1 MAKKSFLSKL
11 AVVIFALTIPFAAYA
26 KNIGNARGGGS
37 SIEWDLDINYESVRL
52 TLIDQDGNA
61 IAKDFAKGKTPTF
74 RLSDLGG
81 IVADGQLSYELR
93 ATPFIAPGLR
103 KQLED
108 ARKNNDDAAVRKIQ
122 KDNGLSEP
130 LVLSGVITIVNNQ
143 IVAPGLT
150 SEPGAN
156 DEVVASAKAS
166 PRVANDGYTMPTKGQ
181 VTTFDQVIPD
191 KLIVQESTCTGFDC
205 VSGESFGV
213 DTLRLKENNLR
224 IHFDDTSTSAG
235 FPANDWR
242 IIANDQASGGA
253 NYLAIEDSTAARNPV
268 VIKAGAPANNIYVDS
283 SGNIGFQTASPGL
296 DLHLNTNDT
305 PGLRLDQ
312 NNTGGFTAQTWDIG
326 GNEANFFIRDLT
338 GGSKLS
344 FRIRPGAPTS
354 SIDIA
359 ADGKVGIGTASPDSK
374 VEIED
379 AGDARLHLDAGGDA
393 LNDLDRG
400 ATGNAARIRYQTA
413 GVDDF
418 EVGLKANVAG
428 YHITNGNVLELMTV
442 LTSGNVGVNT
452 TTPSSKLHVNGGD
465 IRVSGGS
472 FIDDGTTLNVPDY
485 VFEDSYKL
493 MPITELKAFIAENKH
508 LPNVPNVADVK
519 ANGVNLSQ
527 FQMRLLEKVEEL
539 TLYTLAQHEQNTE
552 LQKRIAALEEQLA
565 KQQ

>member
-1 MAKKSFLSKL
+1 MSRKSLLSKL
-11 AVVIFALTIPFAAYA
+11 TVIIFALTIPFGVFA
-26 KNIGNARGGGS
+26 KNIGKARGGGS

-61 IAKDFAKGKTPTF
+61 IAKDFAKGKTPSF

-93 ATPFIAPGLR
+93 ATPFVAPGLR

-122 KDNGLSEP
+122 KENGLSEP

-150 SEPGAN
+150 SEEGAN
-156 DEVVASAKAS
+156 DSTSAMAS
-166 PRVANDGYTMPTKGQ
+166 PRVSNDGYTMPTKGQ
-181 VTTFDQVIPD
+181 VTALDQVIPD
-191 KLIVQESTCTGFDC
+191 DLIVQGSTCTGFDC
-205 VSGESFGV
+205 VNNESFGV

-224 IHFDDTSTSAG
+224 INFDDTSTSAG
-235 FPANDWR
+235 YASNDWR
-242 IIANDQASGGA
+242 IIANEQPSGGA
-253 NYLAIEDSTAARNPV
+253 NMFAIEDSTAARNPMT
-268 VIKAGAPANNIYVDS
+268 IEAGAPVNNIYVDS

-305 PGLRLDQ
+305 PALRLDQ

-428 YHITNGNVLELMTV
+428 YHITNGNVLELVTV
-442 LTSGNVGVNT
+442 LTGGNVGVNT
-452 TTPSSKLHVNGGD
+452 TNPLSKLHVNGGD

-472 FIDDGTTLNVPDY
+472 FIDDGMTLNVPDY

-539 TLYTLAQHEQNTE
+539 TLYTLAQHDENQE
-552 LQKRIAALEEQLA
+552 LKKRLAALEEQLA
-565 KQQ
+565 KQN